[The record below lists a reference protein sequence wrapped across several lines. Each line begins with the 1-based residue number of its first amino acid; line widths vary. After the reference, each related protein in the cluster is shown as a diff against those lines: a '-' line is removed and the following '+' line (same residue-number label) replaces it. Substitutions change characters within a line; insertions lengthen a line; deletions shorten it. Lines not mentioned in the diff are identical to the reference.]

1 MNIRHLVPAL
11 AASLLAAC
19 GGGGGGLSDAGGTVK
34 VALTD
39 APACGYEHVY
49 VTVAKVAIN
58 READGSG
65 NWVDTDLPAPKKID
79 LLSLSN
85 GALESLGQAALPAGT
100 YQQVRLILAPNVAG
114 AATLNNAVV
123 PSGET
128 AEVALRTPSAVQ
140 TGIKV
145 NTRSPFTVGNDEL
158 VDLVLDFNACK
169 SIVTTGKG
177 KGNPHASGYLL
188 KPVVTAAVQV
198 VSGTIDGYVARA
210 GQSLTLTAGI
220 PVYAEQN
227 GVIIRGTHT
236 DATGHFVLSP
246 LEHSSAVGDYDV
258 VVAAPDSAAS
268 IISDVP
274 VTAQTST
281 VLSTSAAPF
290 VLDPLSVGSGTVS
303 GTANAVA
310 GISLD
315 ARQTI
320 NGLAYTVATA
330 NADSSTGFY
339 SFTLPA
345 DAPKYAPY
353 SSTLPIVLAPV
364 ATAAGQYRIVAT
376 SAAGNTAG
384 ADATVTAGGTT
395 TVDFPDLQ

>member
-1 MNIRHLVPAL
+1 MNIRYFVPAL

-19 GGGGGGLSDAGGTVK
+19 GGGGGLSDGGGTVK
-34 VALTD
+34 VSLTD

-49 VTVAKVAIN
+49 VTVAKVSVN
-58 READGSG
+58 RQTDGSG
-65 NWVDTDLPAPKKID
+65 SWVDTDLPAPQKID

-100 YQQVRLILAPNVAG
+100 YQQVRLILAANVDG

-128 AEVALRTPSAVQ
+128 AEIALSTPSAVQ
-140 TGIKV
+140 TGIKI

-198 VSGTIDGYVARA
+198 VSGAIDGYVASA
-210 GQSLTLTAGI
+210 GQSVAPAAGI

-227 GVIIRGTHT
+227 GVIIRGTLT

-246 LEHSSAVGDYDV
+246 LEQSSAVGNYDV
-258 VVAAPDSAAS
+258 VVAAPDSAAD
-268 IISDVP
+268 IISGVP
-274 VTAQTST
+274 VTAQADTA
-281 VLSTSAAPF
+281 LSTSDAPF
-290 VLDPLSVGSGTVS
+290 VLDPLSIGSGTVS
-303 GTANAVA
+303 GTVNAAA
-310 GISLD
+310 GASLD

-320 NGLAYTVATA
+320 NGLAYTVATT

-345 DAPKYAPY
+345 DAPQYAPY
-353 SSTLPIVLAPV
+353 SSTLPIALVPV
-364 ATAAGQYRIVAT
+364 AAAAGQYRIVAT

-384 ADATVTAGGTT
+384 ADATVTAGGSTT
-395 TVDFPDLQ
+395 IDFANLQ